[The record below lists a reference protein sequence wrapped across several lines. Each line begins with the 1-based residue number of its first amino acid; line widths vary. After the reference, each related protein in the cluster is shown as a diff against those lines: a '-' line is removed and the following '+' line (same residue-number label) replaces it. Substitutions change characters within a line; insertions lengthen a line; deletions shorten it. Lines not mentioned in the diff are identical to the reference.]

1 MVPGETGKI
10 GQVVVNHVLVGT
22 KPEHGFVTILQLRIM
37 VLTVRVMIRTL
48 KLWVIITFSYSEKI
62 KLVMNSL
69 VQVSN
74 LKYSSRVMPMY
85 DKNQSIAISHLTLI
99 F

>member
-10 GQVVVNHVLVGT
+10 GQVVVNPVLVGT

-48 KLWVIITFSYSEKI
+48 KLWIIINFSYSEKI
-62 KLVMNSL
+62 NLVMNSL

-85 DKNQSIAISHLTLI
+85 DKSIAISHLTLI

>member
-10 GQVVVNHVLVGT
+10 GQVVVNPALVET
-22 KPEHGFVTILQLRIM
+22 KPEHGFVTILLLRIM

-48 KLWVIITFSYSEKI
+48 KLLTIITFSYSETI
-62 KLVMNSL
+62 KLVMNNL

-74 LKYSSRVMPMY
+74 LKLL
-85 DKNQSIAISHLTLI
+85 QSTHTDA
-99 F
+99 

>member
-10 GQVVVNHVLVGT
+10 GQVVVNHALVET
-22 KPEHGFVTILQLRIM
+22 KPEHGFVTILLLRIM

-48 KLWVIITFSYSEKI
+48 KLWIIITFSCSETI
-62 KLVMNSL
+62 KLVMNNL

-74 LKYSSRVMPMY
+74 LKLL
-85 DKNQSIAISHLTLI
+85 QSTHTYV
-99 F
+99 